1 MTILP
6 ALSVIYGIAY
16 FFIDILPASTYTAR
30 VQVNYHS
37 HRHSFIILLQCKPPI
52 FVRIRKINPEIVN
65 PVEFKSI
72 CFQVH
77 LLIS

>member
-6 ALSVIYGIAY
+6 ALAMIYGITY
-16 FFIDILPASTYTAR
+16 FFIDILPVFTCTAR

-37 HRHSFIILLQCKPPI
+37 HRHSFIILLQYKPPV

-65 PVEFKSI
+65 PVELKSSG
-72 CFQVH
+72 FQFH
-77 LLIS
+77 LTID